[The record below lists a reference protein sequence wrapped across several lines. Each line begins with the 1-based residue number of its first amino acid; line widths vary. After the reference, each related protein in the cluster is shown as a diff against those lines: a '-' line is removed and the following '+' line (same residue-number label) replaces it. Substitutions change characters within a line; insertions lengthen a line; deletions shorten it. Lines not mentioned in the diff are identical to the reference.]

1 MEQMDKLFVER
12 ARQGDESAFEALVNL
27 YGKKVYNTA
36 CRICKNEADAEDVAQ
51 EVFLKV
57 YRALPNFK
65 GESSFSTFLYRVTVN
80 ACLDF
85 VRRSG
90 RAAAE
95 SLVRQDAD
103 GEEYEYL
110 PADAEQTPER
120 ESERAELRERD
131 AFDARGRVGRCAQVH
146 GVRGEA
152 EQVDLTAGRGQ
163 QFGAHR
169 GEHVVRQARVVV
181 QGFVE
186 LRVIGQFGESGRPR
200 CGLAREHERVRFA
213 GKAAEEWCGGHQC
226 SFCVSHM

>member
-1 MEQMDKLFVER
+1 MEQMYKLFVER

-110 PADAEQTPER
+110 PADVEQTPER
-120 ESERAELRERD
+120 QSERAELRETLRRSILRLSDEHRAVILLRD
-131 AFDARGRVGRCAQVH
+131 VNGLSYEEIAAVLSCSVGTVKSRINRAREKLREILKKEGTFPDTMRSKDQKKG
-146 GVRGEA
+146 G
-152 EQVDLTAGRGQ
+152 AGR
-163 QFGAHR
+163 
-169 GEHVVRQARVVV
+169 
-181 QGFVE
+181 
-186 LRVIGQFGESGRPR
+186 
-200 CGLAREHERVRFA
+200 
-213 GKAAEEWCGGHQC
+213 
-226 SFCVSHM
+226 

>member
-110 PADAEQTPER
+110 PADVEQTPER
-120 ESERAELRERD
+120 QSERAELRETLRRSILRLSDEHRAVILLRD
-131 AFDARGRVGRCAQVH
+131 VNGLSYEEIAAVLSCSVGTVKSRINRAREKLREILKKEGTFPDTMRSKDQKKG
-146 GVRGEA
+146 G
-152 EQVDLTAGRGQ
+152 AGR
-163 QFGAHR
+163 
-169 GEHVVRQARVVV
+169 
-181 QGFVE
+181 
-186 LRVIGQFGESGRPR
+186 
-200 CGLAREHERVRFA
+200 
-213 GKAAEEWCGGHQC
+213 
-226 SFCVSHM
+226 

>member
-120 ESERAELRERD
+120 QSERAELRETLRRSILRLSDEHRAVILLRD
-131 AFDARGRVGRCAQVH
+131 VNGLSYEEIAAVLSCSVGTVKSRINRAREKLREILKKEGTFPDTMRSKDQKKG
-146 GVRGEA
+146 G
-152 EQVDLTAGRGQ
+152 AGR
-163 QFGAHR
+163 
-169 GEHVVRQARVVV
+169 
-181 QGFVE
+181 
-186 LRVIGQFGESGRPR
+186 
-200 CGLAREHERVRFA
+200 
-213 GKAAEEWCGGHQC
+213 
-226 SFCVSHM
+226 

>member
-1 MEQMDKLFVER
+1 MER

-120 ESERAELRERD
+120 QSERAELRETLRRSILRLSDEHRTVILLRD
-131 AFDARGRVGRCAQVH
+131 VNGLSYEEIAAVLSCSVGTVKSRIN
-146 GVRGEA
+146 R
-152 EQVDLTAGRGQ
+152 
-163 QFGAHR
+163 
-169 GEHVVRQARVVV
+169 
-181 QGFVE
+181 
-186 LRVIGQFGESGRPR
+186 
-200 CGLAREHERVRFA
+200 AREKLREILKKEGTFPDTMRS
-213 GKAAEEWCGGHQC
+213 KD
-226 SFCVSHM
+226 

>member
-120 ESERAELRERD
+120 QSERAELRETLRRSILRLSDEHRTVILLRD
-131 AFDARGRVGRCAQVH
+131 VNGLSYEEIAAVLSCSVGTVKSRIN
-146 GVRGEA
+146 R
-152 EQVDLTAGRGQ
+152 
-163 QFGAHR
+163 
-169 GEHVVRQARVVV
+169 
-181 QGFVE
+181 
-186 LRVIGQFGESGRPR
+186 
-200 CGLAREHERVRFA
+200 AREKLREILKKEGTFPDTMRS
-213 GKAAEEWCGGHQC
+213 KD
-226 SFCVSHM
+226 

>member
-120 ESERAELRERD
+120 QSERAELRETLRRSILRLSDEHRAVILLRD
-131 AFDARGRVGRCAQVH
+131 VNGLSYEEIAEVLSCSVGTVKSRINRAREKLREILKKEGTFPDTMRSKDQKKG
-146 GVRGEA
+146 G
-152 EQVDLTAGRGQ
+152 AGR
-163 QFGAHR
+163 
-169 GEHVVRQARVVV
+169 
-181 QGFVE
+181 
-186 LRVIGQFGESGRPR
+186 
-200 CGLAREHERVRFA
+200 
-213 GKAAEEWCGGHQC
+213 
-226 SFCVSHM
+226 

>member
-110 PADAEQTPER
+110 PADVEQTPER
-120 ESERAELRERD
+120 QSERAELRETLRRSILRLSDEHRAVILLRD
-131 AFDARGRVGRCAQVH
+131 VNGLSYEEIAAVLSCSVGTVKSRIN
-146 GVRGEA
+146 R
-152 EQVDLTAGRGQ
+152 
-163 QFGAHR
+163 
-169 GEHVVRQARVVV
+169 
-181 QGFVE
+181 
-186 LRVIGQFGESGRPR
+186 
-200 CGLAREHERVRFA
+200 AREKLREILKKEGTFPDTMRS
-213 GKAAEEWCGGHQC
+213 KD
-226 SFCVSHM
+226 

>member
-120 ESERAELRERD
+120 QSERAELRETLRRSILRLSDEHRTVILLRD
-131 AFDARGRVGRCAQVH
+131 VNGLSYEEIAAVLSCSVGTVKSRINRAREKLREILKKEGTFPDTMRSKDQKKGGVGR
-146 GVRGEA
+146 
-152 EQVDLTAGRGQ
+152 
-163 QFGAHR
+163 
-169 GEHVVRQARVVV
+169 
-181 QGFVE
+181 
-186 LRVIGQFGESGRPR
+186 
-200 CGLAREHERVRFA
+200 
-213 GKAAEEWCGGHQC
+213 
-226 SFCVSHM
+226 